1 LRGADATAEDLRAR
15 IRAGEVG
22 LANELVRIENLA
34 DRAER
39 RLAGLDEQG
48 KQKPA
53 TQALAD
59 FIATVAEQEGE
70 AVFRVDRYRARS
82 ASSISK
88 PNCTLR
94 NVRHALQLSGLLNHR
109 AKSEGLRQ
117 TARMFIGFMTT
128 RVSAIS
134 KYPGTLQLADEGLV
148 QQSFRP
154 SKRWRERPLA
164 PEGFTTGR
172 PLFGA
177 PGYQPSRRCT
187 RSIFIT
193 FIGRWRGWAKNC
205 RRRSRT
211 DFANLSPTSQYSYR
225 LALKPI
231 LGVHGHRLV
240 RDLPKIA
247 ARHII
252 EEIGATRPGMA
263 NLTRAVLSKVMAY
276 AIETGVRADNPFAGL
291 KPYRLGTYHTWTD
304 AEIAQFERCWP
315 LGTRERLAFA
325 LLLYTGQRGGDVVK
339 MLRSDIVGGRIRVAQ
354 DKARKGTTNELLI
367 PIHPAL
373 ARALQAGPVVG
384 MQHIITDARGRPLRS
399 LTELIEKAV
408 KKAGL
413 PAQCVAHG
421 LRKAALRR
429 LAERGGTTKEIAAVS
444 GHRSLSEIERY
455 TARADQVR
463 LADSAI
469 SKLSDTE

>member
-1 LRGADATAEDLRAR
+1 MLKLRYVNEYRDRHGKLRR
-15 IRAGEVG
+15 YFRRPGSRSIPLPG
-22 LANELVRIENLA
+22 LPGSIEFMA
-34 DRAER
+34 AYQ
-39 RLAGLDEQG
+39 A
-48 KQKPA
+48 
-53 TQALAD
+53 ALAVKAPPPPSPRHVIAGSLAAVAASYLYSAD
-59 FIATVAEQEGE
+59 F
-70 AVFRVDRYRARS
+70 
-82 ASSISK
+82 
-88 PNCTLR
+88 
-94 NVRHALQLSGLLNHR
+94 
-109 AKSEGLRQ
+109 
-117 TARMFIGFMTT
+117 M
-128 RVSAIS
+128 
-134 KYPGTLQLADEGLV
+134 
-148 QQSFRP
+148 
-154 SKRWRERPLA
+154 
-164 PEGFTTGR
+164 
-172 PLFGA
+172 
-177 PGYQPSRRCT
+177 
-187 RSIFIT
+187 
-193 FIGRWRGWAKNC
+193 
-205 RRRSRT
+205 
-211 DFANLSPTSQYSYR
+211 NLSPTSQYSYR

-231 LGVHGHRLV
+231 LAAHGHRLA

-276 AIETGVRADNPFAGL
+276 AVETGVRSDNPFAGL

-304 AEIAQFERCWP
+304 AEIAQFERRWP

-373 ARALQAGPVVG
+373 ARTLQAGPVVG
-384 MQHIITDARGRPLRS
+384 MQHIITDARGRPLKS

-408 KKAGL
+408 KGAGL
-413 PAQCVAHG
+413 PPRCVAHG

-469 SKLSDTE
+469 AKLSEAE